1 MKTLALYTHTHTHTH
16 TCISLKEEKSVNS
29 ISVKS
34 IALKIIV
41 SRIALISAQI
51 LNNIYIV
58 ILATIYVLTKNNLIF
73 KVDRLLFSKQ
83 HDLLPKSNFVNFKK
97 IQTVMKNFLKKVD
110 IRKCI
115 LEEIT
120 ISRFYQFVC

>member
-34 IALKIIV
+34 IALNAIIA
-41 SRIALISAQI
+41 IISVQI
-51 LNNIYIV
+51 LNSIYV
-58 ILATIYVLTKNNLIF
+58 VVLSTIYVLTKNNLIF

>member
-1 MKTLALYTHTHTHTH
+1 MKTLALYTHTHTH

-83 HDLLPKSNFVNFKK
+83 NDLLPKSDFLLFEKIQNIIKNFFKK
-97 IQTVMKNFLKKVD
+97 VN
-110 IRKCI
+110 IRNSI
-115 LEEIT
+115 FEEIA
-120 ISRFYQFVC
+120 ISRLNQLVC